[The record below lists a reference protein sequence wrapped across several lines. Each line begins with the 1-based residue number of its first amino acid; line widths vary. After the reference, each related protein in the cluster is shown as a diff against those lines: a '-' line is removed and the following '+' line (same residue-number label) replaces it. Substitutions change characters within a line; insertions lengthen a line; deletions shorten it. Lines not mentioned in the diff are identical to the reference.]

1 MNQKELF
8 PKLADHATES
18 PIRRGPP
25 NRMND
30 LDYSTWMKFQKSFFW
45 HESSQALVDE
55 CVYFFTK
62 SVWPDGK
69 PSRSLILGF
78 RDYTSKIP
86 APRQIETSTADDV
99 TQIMQRLLQAVEN
112 NVCYD
117 FILVDLRHCVATS
130 DELTQFLAE
139 YSDKMFRALRQLLQS
154 DRFCGVIV
162 GTGEKGGSGFPI
174 PWSIG
179 NSSRKYLKLK
189 DEKIG
194 LVEASEQI
202 FYCLFMQAQDDE
214 FPAKPINPDTIKWA
228 TADFHIP
235 AWILPKSPPRKKNEI
250 LHPAK
255 YPETLVTPFIELFTK
270 PGQTVFDPMVGTG
283 STVIAAIRC
292 DRNGYGVDLMQDF
305 VDIAKERVVGE
316 KQPMLLAEFES
327 KAEGVILCGD
337 STHLDENTELAGKEF
352 HYAITSPPYWSML
365 NNPGS
370 ENQEARRQK
379 QLQLVYSDSDGDLGN
394 VSNYQVFLVLLKNV
408 YHQVA
413 NKLVPGGYLTVVV
426 KNVKREHT
434 VYTLAWD
441 IVEHLCGSDGRYE
454 YLGTTLWCQDDISLK
469 PFAVGTHWVSN
480 TLHNYCLHFRKRE
493 TTLVVD

>member
-1 MNQKELF
+1 MNQKEMF
-8 PKLADHATES
+8 PAQAEQTAPS
-18 PIRRGPP
+18 PVRRGPP

-45 HESSQALVDE
+45 YESSQMLVDD

-62 SVWPDGK
+62 SVWPDGI
-69 PSRSLILGF
+69 PSRSLIIGVK
-78 RDYTSKIP
+78 DYTSKIP
-86 APRQIETSTADDV
+86 APRQIEIRPAEDI
-99 TQIMQRLLQAVEN
+99 TQVIDGLLQAVEN
-112 NVCYD
+112 SLCYD
-117 FILVDLRHCVATS
+117 FIIVDLRHCVTTP
-130 DELTQFLAE
+130 DELREFLAE
-139 YSDKMFRALRQLLQS
+139 YADKLFQAIRQLLHP
-154 DRFCGVIV
+154 DRFCGVLV
-162 GTGEKGGSGFPI
+162 GTGNRGGSGFPI

-179 NSSRKYLKLK
+179 MSGRQYLKLK
-189 DEKIG
+189 DEKVG
-194 LVEASEQI
+194 LAESSEKV
-202 FYCLFMQAQDDE
+202 FYCLFMQAQADE
-214 FPAKPINPDTIKWA
+214 VSSKPINPDNIRWA
-228 TADFHIP
+228 VADFHIP

-255 YPETLVTPFIELFTK
+255 YPETLVMPFIELFTK

-305 VDIAKERVVGE
+305 VDIAKERIVGE

-337 STHLDENTELAGKEF
+337 SAHLDENSELAGKEF

-394 VSNYQVFLVLLKNV
+394 VTDYHVFLTLLKNV

-413 NKLVPGGYLTVVV
+413 NKLVAGACLTVVV
-426 KNVKREHT
+426 KNVKREHSI
-434 VYTLAWD
+434 YTLAWD
-441 IVEHLCGSDGRYE
+441 IVEHLCNNDGRYE

-480 TLHNYCLHFRKRE
+480 TLHNYCLHFRKR
-493 TTLVVD
+493 